1 MALQSMGLTIGN
13 ILSIAALLT
22 LTKTMGIIS
31 GFLLSGGLYFVYV
44 GIFWGGKM
52 IVEPTVNEDKEG
64 KRREKKSL
72 LGQMRSQLRQLWK
85 ACQADKALM
94 IGIFA
99 VSASRFGVVMIQV
112 TFLTWM
118 TDLNDENN
126 LGLTN
131 IPALWQQ
138 QVLITQCCAIP
149 FVVIAGKLG
158 DKLSGK
164 IMVPGVLAW

>member
-1 MALQSMGLTIGN
+1 
-13 ILSIAALLT
+13 
-22 LTKTMGIIS
+22 
-31 GFLLSGGLYFVYV
+31 
-44 GIFWGGKM
+44 
-52 IVEPTVNEDKEG
+52 
-64 KRREKKSL
+64 
-72 LGQMRSQLRQLWK
+72 
-85 ACQADKALM
+85 
-94 IGIFA
+94 
-99 VSASRFGVVMIQV
+99 MIQV